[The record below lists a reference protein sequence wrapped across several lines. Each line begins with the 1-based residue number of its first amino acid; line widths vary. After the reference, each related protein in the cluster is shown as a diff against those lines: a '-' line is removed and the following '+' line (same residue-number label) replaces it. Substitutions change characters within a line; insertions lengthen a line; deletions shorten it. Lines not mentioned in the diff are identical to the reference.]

1 MLNGNIK
8 LACLEAQIK
17 ALELAKQNR
26 KLYLSQNK
34 EIPEYMYDKMNAP
47 KNGILRRVRR
57 LF

>member
-17 ALELAKQNR
+17 ALELAKQNK
-26 KLYLSQNK
+26 KLYLSQNR

-47 KNGILRRVRR
+47 KNGILKRVRR

>member
-34 EIPEYMYDKMNAP
+34 EIPEYMYDKMTGP
-47 KNGILRRVRR
+47 KNGILRRARR
-57 LF
+57 LS

>member
-34 EIPEYMYDKMNAP
+34 EIPEYMYDKINEK